1 MKNLIITHLFAF
13 IVLLLIPAQ
22 QAVPVGKEPR
32 HKTKFENQY
41 VRVIDAL
48 VAVGDATLYHTHAL
62 DNVPVNVSG
71 GKLKTETVGQA
82 EPSFTTMETG
92 RTSFAK
98 GGYTHRITNVGDTPL
113 RFIDAEILAPYGKSS
128 SAAILESALDKI
140 TGHSLIVENERV
152 RLYRVIIEPG
162 QTIAAH
168 AHALPRLSVSVS
180 GGKLAIQSNDRKAKT
195 KTFKVGDF
203 SWHKPESQHVLK
215 NLGAEKFEGVEI
227 EWK

>member
-1 MKNLIITHLFAF
+1 MKKLILLNLLSFL
-13 IVLLLIPAQ
+13 VLLLIPAQ

-32 HKTKFENQY
+32 HLTKFENQY
-41 VRVIDAL
+41 VRVIDAS
-48 VAVGDATLYHTHAL
+48 VAVGDATLFHTHDL

-82 EPSFTTMETG
+82 EATFTTMETG

-98 GGYTHRITNVGDTPL
+98 GGYTHRITNTGDTPL

-128 SAAILESALDKI
+128 PDAIRDAALDKV
-140 TGHSLIVENERV
+140 TGHSLILENERV
-152 RLYRVIIEPG
+152 RVYRVIIEPG

-168 AHALPRLSVSVS
+168 AHVLPRLSVAVS
-180 GGKLAIQSNDRKAKT
+180 AGQLSIESNDRKAKT
-195 KTFKVGDF
+195 KTFDVGEF
-203 SWHKPESQHVLK
+203 GWHQPERRHQMK
-215 NLGAEKFEGVEI
+215 NLGTGKFESVEI

>member
-1 MKNLIITHLFAF
+1 MKKLLLSNLLLF
-13 IVLLLIPAQ
+13 IVLQLIPAQ

-41 VRVIDAL
+41 VRVIDAA
-48 VAVGDATLYHTHAL
+48 VAVGDATLYHTHDL

-82 EPSFTTMETG
+82 EATFTTMETG

-113 RFIDAEILAPYGKSS
+113 RFIDAEILSPYGKSS
-128 SAAILESALDKI
+128 TAAILDAALEK
-140 TGHSLIVENERV
+140 TAGHTLISENERV

-168 AHALPRLSVSVS
+168 AHVLPRLSVSVS
-180 GGKLAIQSNDRKAKT
+180 GGKLAIHSNDRKAKT

-215 NLGAEKFEGVEI
+215 NLGAEKYESVEI